1 MEFFFI
7 LIAQWLAVCLS
18 GTNGAPLSLS
28 STGESRRYSLSE
40 LEELVKELQKQGATP
55 TSGSGLT
62 RPLASVAHAE
72 VVKKSSLN
80 GDEEQRQHTSKKS
93 KLERIYKKAYGNP
106 GSGKSK
112 ASRWNSKEFTRQK
125 IL

>member
-28 STGESRRYSLSE
+28 STGESRRYSLNE

-55 TSGSGLT
+55 TLGTGLAQ
-62 RPLASVAHAE
+62 PLASSVDGEVA
-72 VVKKSSLN
+72 KKSSLN
-80 GDEEQRQHTSKKS
+80 GDEEQKQHTGKKS
-93 KLERIYKKAYGNP
+93 KLERIFKKAYGNP

-112 ASRWNSKEFTRQK
+112 ALW
-125 IL
+125 